1 MRQTFTIFL
10 DAYRELNSRKLFW
23 LVLALSIAV
32 VAAIAIPSNNERGI
46 GAFGLTADIPFL
58 STKAVTPAGFYKFLF
73 SWFGINLWL
82 AWGATILALIST
94 AGMIPEMVSG
104 GAVELVLS
112 KPISRARLFLTKYAA
127 GLMFVA
133 LQAAVFSIGA
143 ILVIGLR
150 GGVWDARPLMAIPL
164 MVLFFS
170 YLFSVCALV
179 GMLTR
184 STLLALLATILV
196 WLASWLAASVE
207 EFMLDQ
213 RLRQEQQVER
223 IDGQIN
229 TLKETLESID
239 IQLRDMGVDPAALA
253 EQPSDAPSLPAS
265 TEATVTVENASSPT
279 EAGPVAAAAPPTPA
293 ADGSPP
299 EQRRGSRRAGRNLLE
314 AGRAL
319 LGKIDASGGSA
330 SLLRN
335 RTQVVRQIERLETE
349 VEPTRERSSSTT
361 TWHRRI
367 YAINAV
373 LPKTGETKRLFQR
386 FVVDKEDMEGLL
398 KLIVESSGDEDA
410 ASSEEAL
417 NNRSLTWVIG
427 TSLAFEFLIL
437 GAATVIFVRR
447 DF

>member
-1 MRQTFTIFL
+1 MRQTLAIFI

-23 LVLALSIAV
+23 IVLALSVAV
-32 VAAIAIPSNNERGI
+32 VAALAIPSNNERGI
-46 GAFGLTADIPFL
+46 GAFGLTADLPFL
-58 STKAVTPAGFYKFLF
+58 STKAVSPGGFYKFLF

-94 AGMIPEMVSG
+94 AGMIPEMVSS

-112 KPISRARLFLTKYAA
+112 KPISRLRLFLTKYAA

-133 LQAAVFSIGA
+133 LQATVFAVGA
-143 ILVIGLR
+143 ILVIGFR

-207 EFMLDQ
+207 QFMLEQ
-213 RLRQEQQVER
+213 RLRQEQQVVR
-223 IDGQIN
+223 MDGQVS
-229 TLKETLESID
+229 TLKTTLETID
-239 IQLRDMGVDPAALA
+239 EQLRDLGIDPATPSLVDPKTDATASNSVSPVPPSPNADAATL
-253 EQPSDAPSLPAS
+253 EDDSQRPDEPPRRPS
-265 TEATVTVENASSPT
+265 
-279 EAGPVAAAAPPTPA
+279 
-293 ADGSPP
+293 
-299 EQRRGSRRAGRNLLE
+299 RRGTRNLLE

-319 LGKIDASGGSA
+319 LGQVDAAGGTD

-335 RTQVVRQIERLETE
+335 RAQVVRQIERLETAID
-349 VEPTRERSSSTT
+349 PMRERSESTT
-361 TWHRRI
+361 KWHRRI
-367 YAINAV
+367 YALNAV

-386 FVVDKEDMEGLL
+386 FVVDKSDMEGLL
-398 KLIVESSGDEDA
+398 KMLVEVSEDEDA
-410 ASSEEAL
+410 GTAEEAL
-417 NNRSLTWVIG
+417 NNRSLAWVIG
-427 TSLAFEFLIL
+427 TSLAFEFVIL
-437 GAATVIFVRR
+437 GAATFIFVRR